1 MYRKILVAFD
11 GSDGS
16 NRAFAAALDLAA
28 HNGHEVCLVSVIED
42 LPRYAEESLGDVDEA
57 LEHARRHFEAL
68 LDAAEGKAKALGVR
82 VVRHVLAGHPVE
94 TIVELAER
102 ENADLIVI
110 GGLGH
115 SHILRRVS
123 GGTGSQITY
132 HAHCSVLVIR

>member
-1 MYRKILVAFD
+1 MYHKILVAFD

-16 NRAFAAALDLAA
+16 TRAFAAALDLAV
-28 HNGHEVCLVSVIED
+28 HNGHELCLVSVIED
-42 LPRYAEESLGDVDEA
+42 LPRYAEESISDIDEA
-57 LEHARRHFEAL
+57 MDHARKHFEVL
-68 LDAAEGKAKALGVR
+68 LDGAEQEATAKGVR
-82 VVRHVLAGHPVE
+82 VIQYVLAGHAVE

-115 SHILRRVS
+115 SRILRRAS

-132 HAHCSVLVIR
+132 HAPCSVLVVR